1 MLRETKYTKPKI
13 IVLGYARHGKDSVCE
28 LLARHGYTLKS
39 SSLFACEKVVYP
51 ALKDKYGYESIE
63 ACYQDRVNHRKE
75 WFDLIAQYNTP
86 DLTKLGAALFREYDI
101 YCGLRNINEFIA
113 LKNSGINIVT
123 IWVDASCR
131 LPAED
136 AESCTVTS
144 DLADIIVDNNE
155 SYNALRVS
163 VELCL
168 LEMLGKTNPNDNS

>member
-28 LLARHGYTLKS
+28 LLARHGYTFKS

-86 DLTKLGAALFREYDI
+86 DLTKLGAL
-101 YCGLRNINEFIA
+101 
-113 LKNSGINIVT
+113 S
-123 IWVDASCR
+123 
-131 LPAED
+131 
-136 AESCTVTS
+136 
-144 DLADIIVDNNE
+144 
-155 SYNALRVS
+155 
-163 VELCL
+163 
-168 LEMLGKTNPNDNS
+168 